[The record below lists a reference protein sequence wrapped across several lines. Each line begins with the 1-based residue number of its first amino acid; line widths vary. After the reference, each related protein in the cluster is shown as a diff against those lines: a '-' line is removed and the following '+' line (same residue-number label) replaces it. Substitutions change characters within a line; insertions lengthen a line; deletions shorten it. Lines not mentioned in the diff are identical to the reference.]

1 MQWKKTV
8 AASLVAC
15 AVVLTGCSST
25 TTISPS
31 GKAPVFE
38 SRTDQTVTIDP
49 ANLDQELENQ
59 VGPLLAATGGR
70 DRVIVVSYTLTPSGD
85 TLQRIMDYVMAS
97 AGRTDV
103 IKVERD
109 FLAHAGV
116 SITVR
121 DVKQSNYPWYSTQA
135 VSDNYGHA
143 TSRNLAQQAAN
154 PNDLDHPQEIGDP
167 NPQAALGAVDRYQ
180 RGSVRPFGNV
190 SMEAGGGKSQ

>member
-1 MQWKKTV
+1 MQWKKTL
-8 AASLVAC
+8 AASLAAC
-15 AVVLTGCSST
+15 ALVLGGCSST

-49 ANLDQELENQ
+49 TNFDQELQNQ
-59 VGPLLAATGGR
+59 VGPLLSATAGT
-70 DRVIVVSYTLTPSGD
+70 DRVIVVSYTLAPGGD
-85 TLQRIMDYVMAS
+85 SLQRVLDYVMAS
-97 AGRTDV
+97 AGSSDV

-109 FLAHAGV
+109 FIAHSGV

-121 DVKQSNYPWYSTQA
+121 DVKQANYPWYSTQA

-143 TSRNLAQQAAN
+143 TARNLNQQAAN
-154 PNDLDHPQEIGDP
+154 PLDLERPQTIGDP
-167 NPQAALGAVDRYQ
+167 NPQAAVGAVDRYQ